1 MSTVKA
7 WLETKK
13 GNEIMSTNLAS
24 ENIDTTAPTSAHIQY
39 EPSEEEQLAQSPQ
52 GIISDLVIQ
61 YDVNHEFNAG
71 NIQVTCLPI
80 YFLLPPANPVTDLRN
95 HQ

>member
-1 MSTVKA
+1 
-7 WLETKK
+7 
-13 GNEIMSTNLAS
+13 MSTNLAS
-24 ENIDTTAPTSAHIQY
+24 ENIDKTAPTSAHIQY

-71 NIQVTCLPI
+71 SIQVKHVFLYINFPPPSLPSS
-80 YFLLPPANPVTDLRN
+80 FPFPLFSPTS
-95 HQ
+95 